1 MPTAAAAPPLPDQK
15 TKGWEF
21 TDLSGLDIESYE
33 RADAEVTGVG
43 DAAASLDEPVVM
55 PLAAAAERFPEIV
68 EKHLGS
74 LVNADDP
81 FVARNAAGWSQGVF
95 VYVPKGRRLS
105 EPVHLGVTQSEA
117 GSVTHWRSLIVL
129 EEGAEAEVW
138 ESYTSA
144 EGELDALLNVV
155 TEMVVGPAA
164 NLRFI
169 CQQSLSEKSWVFGS
183 QRANIDQDANLDW
196 VALGFGSAN
205 GKIRMDTRLAG
216 KGSNARVT
224 GAYAGNG
231 RQHLDYDTTQE
242 HGAPSTVS
250 DLAFRGVLTD
260 RATSVWRGM
269 IKVEKGAQQTDAFQE
284 SRNLLLSKKSHADAI
299 PGLEIEADDVRCTHA
314 AAVAQVDPEQLYYL
328 RSRGID
334 EDAAKRLVIE
344 GFLEELVER
353 LAEGP
358 VRDELGAALETRMA
372 EILG

>member
-33 RADAEVTGVG
+33 RADADVTGVG
-43 DAAASLDEPVVM
+43 EAAASLDEPVVM

-95 VYVPKGRRLS
+95 VYVPKGRRLE
-105 EPVHLGVTQSEA
+105 EPVHLGVRQSEA

-183 QRANIDQDANLDW
+183 QRAHIEQDANLDW

-224 GAYAGNG
+224 GAYAGDG

-284 SRNLLLSKKSHADAI
+284 SRNLLLSKKAHADAI

-328 RSRGID
+328 RSRGIG

-358 VRDELGAALETRMA
+358 VREELGAALETRMA

>member
-1 MPTAAAAPPLPDQK
+1 
-15 TKGWEF
+15 
-21 TDLSGLDIESYE
+21 
-33 RADAEVTGVG
+33 
-43 DAAASLDEPVVM
+43 VM

-95 VYVPKGRRLS
+95 VYVPKGKRLT
-105 EPVHLGVTQSEA
+105 EPVHLEVTQSAA
-117 GSVTHWRSLIVL
+117 GSVTHWRSLIVI

-138 ESYTSA
+138 ESYSSA

-183 QRANIDQDANLDW
+183 QRAHIEQDANLDW

-242 HGAPSTVS
+242 HGAPATVS

-284 SRNLLLSKKSHADAI
+284 SRNLLLSKKAHADAI

-334 EDAAKRLVIE
+334 EGAAKRLVIE

-358 VRDELGAALETRMA
+358 VREELGAALEKRMA